1 MSDPRDN
8 DQVRRFDSRGEAL
21 AGIRSGAEAPRP
33 PVGPARA
40 ELPLGAW
47 RRRAPAQENVI
58 TLRIPS
64 WASSSSKP

>member
-1 MSDPRDN
+1 MSGPRDS
-8 DQVRRFDSRGEAL
+8 DHVRRFDSRGEAL
-21 AGIRSGAEAPRP
+21 GGTRSSGEPLRL

-47 RRRAPAQENVI
+47 RRRPAQSNVI

-64 WASSSSKP
+64 WASSNSKP

>member
-1 MSDPRDN
+1 MSEPRDTEN
-8 DQVRRFDSRGEAL
+8 MRRFDSRGEAL
-21 AGIRSGAEAPRP
+21 GGTRP
-33 PVGPARA
+33 SVPVRAPVGPARA

-47 RRRAPAQENVI
+47 RRRAHAQSNVI

>member
-1 MSDPRDN
+1 MFEPRSTEII
-8 DQVRRFDSRGEAL
+8 RRFDSRGEAL
-21 AGIRSGAEAPRP
+21 AGTRSVGESPRLP
-33 PVGPARA
+33 LGPARA

-47 RRRAPAQENVI
+47 RRREPAQSNVI